1 MTASTEQQAKS
12 FPVLLVEDN
21 PGDARLVV
29 ELLNEATADA
39 FRVTHVEQL
48 ADARQLLM
56 EDGTGCVL
64 LDLSLPDAA
73 RLEALMQLRAA
84 APDVPIVILSGLQDE
99 LLAVKAVQEGAQD
112 YLVKGRVDGEAIGR
126 SIRYS
131 VERKALEMQ
140 TAHKAL
146 HDPLTGLPNRDLFQD
161 RLKHA
166 VTRAKRHESLIG
178 VMFLDLDGFKPIND
192 TLGHDV
198 GDRLLVALA
207 RRLED
212 GLRGSDTPARFGG
225 DEFVVLCEDVA
236 DEQHVVA
243 IAERLQRTIAE
254 PFRINEHELQ
264 VTSSMGVVVS
274 DGREQGAG
282 ELIRNADEAMYRA
295 KRQGIPYEVFDEGM
309 RTRVRA
315 RARTESDLERAVE
328 EREFRLLY
336 QPQINLHSG
345 EIVGL
350 ESIIRWDHPERG
362 VIEPSEFLWL
372 AEETGLITRIGEWS
386 LRQSCLQAR
395 AWGVRSGRPL
405 RVTVGLSARQH
416 RDPDLV
422 DLIERVLTETRTD
435 PAALCLE
442 ITESVAVDDAETA
455 IATLHRLKHLG
466 VRLSIEEFG
475 TGNSSLGS
483 LKRFPLDMLKI
494 DRSFVLGLDSDPEDT
509 AIVTAIVN
517 LAHSMGLET
526 VADGIETKAQV
537 ELLRELGCETGQGH
551 YFARPRP
558 SEAIAELLGSREAV
572 PAPHASI

>member
-1 MTASTEQQAKS
+1 M
-12 FPVLLVEDN
+12 
-21 PGDARLVV
+21 
-29 ELLNEATADA
+29 
-39 FRVTHVEQL
+39 
-48 ADARQLLM
+48 
-56 EDGTGCVL
+56 L

-126 SIRYS
+126 SIRYA

-166 VTRAKRHESLIG
+166 VTRAKRHDSLIG

-198 GDRLLVALA
+198 GDKLLVALA

-236 DEQHVVA
+236 DEQHVIA
-243 IAERLQRTIAE
+243 IAERLQRAIAE
-254 PFRINEHELQ
+254 PFRIDEHELN
-264 VTSSMGVVVS
+264 VTSSMGIVVS

-309 RTRVRA
+309 RSRVRA
-315 RARTESDLERAVE
+315 RARTESDLQRAVE

-336 QPQINLHSG
+336 QPQIDLRSG

-350 ESIIRWDHPERG
+350 EAMIRWDHPERG
-362 VIEPSEFLWL
+362 VVEPSRVPVAGRGDRADHAHRRVGAAAVLP
-372 AEETGLITRIGEWS
+372 AG
-386 LRQSCLQAR
+386 AR
-395 AWGVRSGRPL
+395 VGRAQRP
-405 RVTVGLSARQH
+405 
-416 RDPDLV
+416 
-422 DLIERVLTETRTD
+422 
-435 PAALCLE
+435 PAAGHRAA
-442 ITESVAVDDAETA
+442 SRRASTA
-455 IATLHRLKHLG
+455 TPTW
-466 VRLSIEEFG
+466 S
-475 TGNSSLGS
+475 TSSS
-483 LKRFPLDMLKI
+483 
-494 DRSFVLGLDSDPEDT
+494 
-509 AIVTAIVN
+509 A
-517 LAHSMGLET
+517 
-526 VADGIETKAQV
+526 
-537 ELLRELGCETGQGH
+537 C
-551 YFARPRP
+551 
-558 SEAIAELLGSREAV
+558 
-572 PAPHASI
+572 

>member
-1 MTASTEQQAKS
+1 
-12 FPVLLVEDN
+12 
-21 PGDARLVV
+21 
-29 ELLNEATADA
+29 
-39 FRVTHVEQL
+39 
-48 ADARQLLM
+48 
-56 EDGTGCVL
+56 VL
-64 LDLSLPDAA
+64 LDLSLPDAS

-112 YLVKGRVDGEAIGR
+112 YLVKGRVDGAAIGR
-126 SIRYS
+126 SIRYA
-131 VERKALEMQ
+131 VERKHLEMQ

-146 HDPLTGLPNRDLFQD
+146 HDTLTGLANRDLFQD

-166 VTRAKRHESLIG
+166 ITRAKRHDTLLG

-192 TLGHDV
+192 KLGHDV
-198 GDRLLVALA
+198 GDKLLVALA

-236 DEQHVVA
+236 DEQHVIA
-243 IAERLQRTIAE
+243 IAERLQNAIAE
-254 PFRINEHELQ
+254 PFMIEDRELR

-274 DGREQGAG
+274 DGRVHGAG
-282 ELIRNADEAMYRA
+282 ELVRNADEAMYRA
-295 KRQGIPYEVFDEGM
+295 KRQGIAYEVFDEGM

-315 RARTESDLERAVE
+315 RARNEIELQRAID

-336 QPQINLHSG
+336 QPQIDLRSG

-350 ESIIRWDHPERG
+350 EALIRWDHPERG
-362 VIEPSEFLWL
+362 VVEPSEFIWL
-372 AEETGLITRIGEWS
+372 AEETGLITRIGEWE
-386 LRQSCLQAR
+386 LRQACLQAR

-405 RVTVGLSARQH
+405 RVSVNLSARQH

-422 DLIERVLTETRTD
+422 DLVERVLTETRTD

-442 ITESVAVDDAETA
+442 ITESVAVEDAESA
-455 IATLHRLKHLG
+455 ITTLHRLKQIG
-466 VRLSIEEFG
+466 VSLSIGEFG

-483 LKRFPLDMLKI
+483 VKRFPLDMLKI
-494 DRSFVLGLDSDPEDT
+494 DRSFVLGIDSDPEDL
-509 AIVTAIVN
+509 AVVTAIIS
-517 LAHSMGLET
+517 LAASLGLET
-526 VADGIETKAQV
+526 IADGVETKGQV
-537 ELLRELGCETGQGH
+537 DVLKELGCEKAQGG

-558 SEAIAELLGSREAV
+558 SEAIAELLGSREEMPV
-572 PAPHASI
+572 PHVSM